1 MSAAIV
7 ALRDANGTFDALI
20 KKHESINRIDEL
32 QSLLLKYKEVEE
44 ILSKSVN
51 ASDDGGTTTT
61 TTTITTTTATTAHAQ
76 NMSGE
81 EFDGLLNQIDNESD
95 LKMNSTQPQ
104 SYANFISKPVWF
116 LQCIQYIL

>member
-7 ALRDANGTFDALI
+7 ALRDANGAFHTLI

-51 ASDDGGTTTT
+51 ASDDGGTTT

-104 SYANFISKPVWF
+104 SYAKFISNPVWF